1 MVLRMPGKAFPEKCA
16 WAARINRDNVIAV
29 TSGVNPKCTSSKG
42 LKGSDKSIF
51 DPMNQMV
58 CVGTA
63 GERELFF
70 VGAAAPCVL
79 GSKDVDVGIVV
90 DLSAENIPFLL
101 TIVDSLEVDPRENHI
116 GVIVS
121 QGAKKIHV
129 KLSDPAGSK
138 DETTLLRY
146 IQDAARHGNLASSAD
161 DYEKS
166 VSLAQELFRVEN
178 GGREGAQ
185 HVLLVVTD
193 ATNEFIGAT
202 SAANKINE
210 LKVNLILLNYD
221 AANDNKIWSVELNGH

>member
-1 MVLRMPGKAFPEKCA
+1 M
-16 WAARINRDNVIAV
+16 
-29 TSGVNPKCTSSKG
+29 
-42 LKGSDKSIF
+42 
-51 DPMNQMV
+51 
-58 CVGTA
+58 
-63 GERELFF
+63 
-70 VGAAAPCVL
+70 L

-101 TIVDSLEVDPRENHI
+101 TIVDSLEVDPWENHI
-116 GVIVS
+116 GVIIS

-146 IQDAARHGNLASSAD
+146 IQDSARHGNLASSA
-161 DYEKS
+161 EKS
-166 VSLAQELFRVEN
+166 VSLAQELFRIEN

>member
-1 MVLRMPGKAFPEKCA
+1 M
-16 WAARINRDNVIAV
+16 
-29 TSGVNPKCTSSKG
+29 
-42 LKGSDKSIF
+42 
-51 DPMNQMV
+51 
-58 CVGTA
+58 
-63 GERELFF
+63 
-70 VGAAAPCVL
+70 L

-101 TIVDSLEVDPRENHI
+101 TIVDSLEVDPWENHI

-138 DETTLLRY
+138 DERTLLRY

-161 DYEKS
+161 DYEKA
-166 VSLAQELFRVEN
+166 VSLAQELFIIEN

>member
-1 MVLRMPGKAFPEKCA
+1 M
-16 WAARINRDNVIAV
+16 
-29 TSGVNPKCTSSKG
+29 
-42 LKGSDKSIF
+42 
-51 DPMNQMV
+51 
-58 CVGTA
+58 
-63 GERELFF
+63 
-70 VGAAAPCVL
+70 L

-146 IQDAARHGNLASSAD
+146 IQDAVRHGNLASSAD

-166 VSLAQELFRVEN
+166 VSLAQELFRIEN

-185 HVLLVVTD
+185 HVLLVATD